1 MIFSCLSSVLII
13 IAVVCLFGLTPERVT
28 DDLMQIITP
37 NDTMRDKSR
46 NLRGNKKK
54 HRLYRTLAKMKTAL
68 AVTGKSKQFT
78 IVCCASLV
86 LFAAGIIVSVLID
99 NIFLM
104 PVLSVAFALIPFFYT
119 TSTLSYYEKNTKEEL
134 ETALSIITTSYVRSG
149 DVFADGINTK
159 DEETEIEV
167 KRKVGMVFQNPDN
180 QIIASIVEED
190 VAFGPE
196 NLGIPPK
203 EIKKRVEDALKAVD
217 MWEFRKSTPHHLS
230 GGQKQRIAIAGIIA
244 MQPECLVLDEPT
256 AMLDPKGRAEIISTL
271 HRLNRDKGITV
282 VLITHYME
290 EAENA
295 DRVIVMND
303 GEIIADDKPKVIFS
317 DVERLKKV
325 GLDVPQTAELLYNLK
340 KNGFAVD
347 THALSIKEAA
357 EQIISAL
364 HSEEK

>member
-1 MIFSCLSSVLII
+1 MDNILEVKNVTYEYTDEEKTFAAVKNLSLNI
-13 IAVVCLFGLTPERVT
+13 ERGSFTVI
-28 DDLMQIITP
+28 LGH
-37 NDTMRDKSR
+37 NGSGKS
-46 NLRGNKKK
+46 
-54 HRLYRTLAKMKTAL
+54 TLAKMLNGLNKPT
-68 AVTGKSKQFT
+68 
-78 IVCCASLV
+78 
-86 LFAAGIIVSVLID
+86 
-99 NIFLM
+99 
-104 PVLSVAFALIPFFYT
+104 
-119 TSTLSYYEKNTKEEL
+119 
-134 ETALSIITTSYVRSG
+134 SG

-203 EIKKRVEDALKAVD
+203 EIEKRVEDALKAVD

-340 KNGFAVD
+340 KIGFAVD

>member
-1 MIFSCLSSVLII
+1 MDNII
-13 IAVVCLFGLTPERVT
+13 EVKNVTYEYTDEEKTFAAVKNVSLNIERGSFTVI
-28 DDLMQIITP
+28 LGH
-37 NDTMRDKSR
+37 NGSGKS
-46 NLRGNKKK
+46 
-54 HRLYRTLAKMKTAL
+54 TLAKMLNGLNKPT
-68 AVTGKSKQFT
+68 
-78 IVCCASLV
+78 
-86 LFAAGIIVSVLID
+86 
-99 NIFLM
+99 
-104 PVLSVAFALIPFFYT
+104 
-119 TSTLSYYEKNTKEEL
+119 
-134 ETALSIITTSYVRSG
+134 SG

-159 DEETEIEV
+159 DEKTEIEV

-203 EIKKRVEDALKAVD
+203 EIEKRVEDALKAVD

-271 HRLNRDKGITV
+271 HRLNRDMGITV

>member
-1 MIFSCLSSVLII
+1 MDNIIEVKNVTYEYTDEEKTFAAVKNLSLNI
-13 IAVVCLFGLTPERVT
+13 ERGSFTVI
-28 DDLMQIITP
+28 LGH
-37 NDTMRDKSR
+37 NGSGKS
-46 NLRGNKKK
+46 
-54 HRLYRTLAKMKTAL
+54 TLAKMLNGLNKPT
-68 AVTGKSKQFT
+68 
-78 IVCCASLV
+78 
-86 LFAAGIIVSVLID
+86 
-99 NIFLM
+99 
-104 PVLSVAFALIPFFYT
+104 
-119 TSTLSYYEKNTKEEL
+119 
-134 ETALSIITTSYVRSG
+134 SG

-159 DEETEIEV
+159 DEKTEIEV

-203 EIKKRVEDALKAVD
+203 EIEKRVEDALKAVD

-256 AMLDPKGRAEIISTL
+256 AMLDPKGRAEIILTL
-271 HRLNRDKGITV
+271 HRLNQDKGITV

>member
-1 MIFSCLSSVLII
+1 MDNILEVKNVTYEYTDEEKTFAAVKNLSLNI
-13 IAVVCLFGLTPERVT
+13 ERGSFTVI
-28 DDLMQIITP
+28 LGH
-37 NDTMRDKSR
+37 NGSGKS
-46 NLRGNKKK
+46 
-54 HRLYRTLAKMKTAL
+54 TLAKMLNGLNKPT
-68 AVTGKSKQFT
+68 
-78 IVCCASLV
+78 
-86 LFAAGIIVSVLID
+86 
-99 NIFLM
+99 
-104 PVLSVAFALIPFFYT
+104 
-119 TSTLSYYEKNTKEEL
+119 
-134 ETALSIITTSYVRSG
+134 SG

-196 NLGIPPK
+196 NLGIPPA
-203 EIKKRVEDALKAVD
+203 EIEKRVENALKAVD

>member
-1 MIFSCLSSVLII
+1 MRNILEVKNVTYEYTDEEKTFAAVKNLSLNI
-13 IAVVCLFGLTPERVT
+13 ERGSFTVI
-28 DDLMQIITP
+28 LGH
-37 NDTMRDKSR
+37 NGSGKS
-46 NLRGNKKK
+46 
-54 HRLYRTLAKMKTAL
+54 TLAKMLNGLNKPT
-68 AVTGKSKQFT
+68 
-78 IVCCASLV
+78 
-86 LFAAGIIVSVLID
+86 
-99 NIFLM
+99 
-104 PVLSVAFALIPFFYT
+104 
-119 TSTLSYYEKNTKEEL
+119 
-134 ETALSIITTSYVRSG
+134 SG

-159 DEETEIEV
+159 NEETEIEV

-196 NLGIPPK
+196 NLGIPPA
-203 EIKKRVEDALKAVD
+203 EIEKRVEDALKAVD

>member
-1 MIFSCLSSVLII
+1 MDNIIEVKNVTYEYTDEEKTFAAVKNLSLNI
-13 IAVVCLFGLTPERVT
+13 ERGSFTVI
-28 DDLMQIITP
+28 LGH
-37 NDTMRDKSR
+37 NGSGKS
-46 NLRGNKKK
+46 
-54 HRLYRTLAKMKTAL
+54 TLAKMLNGLNKPT
-68 AVTGKSKQFT
+68 
-78 IVCCASLV
+78 
-86 LFAAGIIVSVLID
+86 
-99 NIFLM
+99 
-104 PVLSVAFALIPFFYT
+104 
-119 TSTLSYYEKNTKEEL
+119 
-134 ETALSIITTSYVRSG
+134 SG

-167 KRKVGMVFQNPDN
+167 KRKVGMVFQNPDH

-196 NLGIPPK
+196 NLGIPPE
-203 EIKKRVEDALKAVD
+203 EIEKRVEDALKAVD

-271 HRLNRDKGITV
+271 HRLNQDKGITV

>member
-1 MIFSCLSSVLII
+1 MDNIIEVQNVTYEYTDEEKTFAAVKNLSLNI
-13 IAVVCLFGLTPERVT
+13 ERGSFTVI
-28 DDLMQIITP
+28 LGH
-37 NDTMRDKSR
+37 NGSGKS
-46 NLRGNKKK
+46 
-54 HRLYRTLAKMKTAL
+54 TLAKMLNGLNKPT
-68 AVTGKSKQFT
+68 
-78 IVCCASLV
+78 
-86 LFAAGIIVSVLID
+86 
-99 NIFLM
+99 
-104 PVLSVAFALIPFFYT
+104 
-119 TSTLSYYEKNTKEEL
+119 
-134 ETALSIITTSYVRSG
+134 SG

-203 EIKKRVEDALKAVD
+203 EIEKRVEDALKAVD

>member
-1 MIFSCLSSVLII
+1 MDNIIEVKNVTYEYTDEEKTFAAVKNLSLNI
-13 IAVVCLFGLTPERVT
+13 ERGSFTVI
-28 DDLMQIITP
+28 LGH
-37 NDTMRDKSR
+37 NGSGKS
-46 NLRGNKKK
+46 
-54 HRLYRTLAKMKTAL
+54 TLAKMLNGLNKPT
-68 AVTGKSKQFT
+68 
-78 IVCCASLV
+78 
-86 LFAAGIIVSVLID
+86 
-99 NIFLM
+99 
-104 PVLSVAFALIPFFYT
+104 
-119 TSTLSYYEKNTKEEL
+119 
-134 ETALSIITTSYVRSG
+134 SG

-196 NLGIPPK
+196 NLGIPSK
-203 EIKKRVEDALKAVD
+203 EIEKRVEDALKAVD

-271 HRLNRDKGITV
+271 HRLNQDKGITV

>member
-1 MIFSCLSSVLII
+1 MDNIIEVKNVTYEYTDEEKTFAAVKNLSLNI
-13 IAVVCLFGLTPERVT
+13 ERGSFTVI
-28 DDLMQIITP
+28 LGH
-37 NDTMRDKSR
+37 NGSGKS
-46 NLRGNKKK
+46 
-54 HRLYRTLAKMKTAL
+54 TLAKMLNGLNKPT
-68 AVTGKSKQFT
+68 
-78 IVCCASLV
+78 
-86 LFAAGIIVSVLID
+86 
-99 NIFLM
+99 
-104 PVLSVAFALIPFFYT
+104 
-119 TSTLSYYEKNTKEEL
+119 
-134 ETALSIITTSYVRSG
+134 SG

-203 EIKKRVEDALKAVD
+203 EIEKRVEDALKAVD

-347 THALSIKEAA
+347 THALSIKETA

>member
-1 MIFSCLSSVLII
+1 MDNIIEVKNVTYEYTDEEKTFAAVKNLSLNI
-13 IAVVCLFGLTPERVT
+13 ERGSFTVI
-28 DDLMQIITP
+28 LGH
-37 NDTMRDKSR
+37 NGSGKS
-46 NLRGNKKK
+46 
-54 HRLYRTLAKMKTAL
+54 TLAKMINGLYKPT
-68 AVTGKSKQFT
+68 
-78 IVCCASLV
+78 
-86 LFAAGIIVSVLID
+86 
-99 NIFLM
+99 
-104 PVLSVAFALIPFFYT
+104 
-119 TSTLSYYEKNTKEEL
+119 
-134 ETALSIITTSYVRSG
+134 SG

-159 DEETEIEV
+159 DEKTEIEV

-203 EIKKRVEDALKAVD
+203 EIEKRVEDALKAVD

-271 HRLNRDKGITV
+271 HRLNRDMGITV

>member
-1 MIFSCLSSVLII
+1 MDNIIEVKNVTYEYTDEEKTFAAVKNLSLNI
-13 IAVVCLFGLTPERVT
+13 ERGSFT
-28 DDLMQIITP
+28 AILGH
-37 NDTMRDKSR
+37 NGSGKS
-46 NLRGNKKK
+46 
-54 HRLYRTLAKMKTAL
+54 TLAKMLNGLNKPT
-68 AVTGKSKQFT
+68 
-78 IVCCASLV
+78 
-86 LFAAGIIVSVLID
+86 
-99 NIFLM
+99 
-104 PVLSVAFALIPFFYT
+104 
-119 TSTLSYYEKNTKEEL
+119 
-134 ETALSIITTSYVRSG
+134 SG

-203 EIKKRVEDALKAVD
+203 EIEKRVEDALKAVD